1 LFHKDPVRQFFA
13 DTWPK
18 SMNDDDA
25 RNDWK
30 HAPKYTLDAMV
41 KDMLEKLSIKLELT
55 NKFTQK

>member
-1 LFHKDPVRQFFA
+1 
-13 DTWPK
+13 
-18 SMNDDDA
+18 MNDDDA
-25 RNDWK
+25 RNDWR